1 MCKLGTVEDYNI
13 TMTECGYVHVDVGA
27 SPTCSLRSSG
37 VQMCAGM
44 SDEHCMFMDGSCL
57 LWYYNLRNVSLYL
70 SSQVY
75 VEIYERIL

>member
-27 SPTCSLRSSG
+27 SPTRSLGSSG

-57 LWYYNLRNVSLYL
+57 LWYYNLRNGSLYL